1 MESKANAGKTT
12 LTFHSGILT
21 IGGTVIEVAYE
32 DAHIF
37 FDFGTEFRPELDL
50 KDDNLQTLV
59 DNGLVPEIKDLYD
72 PRLGYVYTGENQK
85 EFTETAV
92 FLSHV
97 HLDHSRMVN
106 YLDPAIPMYT
116 LKESKAILNLLNRE
130 GDFLIPSPFEEKNFT
145 RELIGCE
152 ANDIIQVGD
161 ISVEL
166 VPVDHDAYGA
176 CALLIRTP
184 DRFITYTGDL
194 RLHGYDRKQTV
205 ALCEKAKHTDALIM
219 EGVSIS
225 FPEREIDPTEI
236 KVISEEDLIQQ
247 LIKIVDENQQRQIT
261 FNGYPANVKRFEKIV
276 ELAPRTVVLE
286 ASMAALLKEV
296 TGCAAYYYY
305 LEDSPTISELD
316 SSLEISYED
325 LINDNHQYLWQVVD
339 RFTNLQGGGVYIHS
353 DAAPLGD
360 FDPRYAV
367 FLEMLDKQKVEF
379 VRLACSGHAFPE
391 DLAQIIAW
399 IEPKLLIPI
408 HTLKPEKLENPYGK
422 RYLPTRGEKI
432 VL

>member
-1 MESKANAGKTT
+1 MASKGKTT

-32 DAHIF
+32 DSHIF
-37 FDFGTEFRPELDL
+37 FDFGTEFRPELNL
-50 KDDNLQTLV
+50 KDDNLQTLI
-59 DNGLVPEIKDLYD
+59 DHRLVPEIKDLYD
-72 PRLGYVYTGENQK
+72 PRLGYVYQGENQK
-85 EFTETAV
+85 EYANTAV

-106 YLDPAIPMYT
+106 YLDPNIPMYT

-145 RELIGCE
+145 RELIACE
-152 ANDIIQVGD
+152 ANEVVTVGD

-176 CALLIRTP
+176 CALLIQTP

-194 RLHGYDRKQTV
+194 RLHGYDRGQTV
-205 ALCEKAKHTDALIM
+205 QLCEKAKYTDALIM

-225 FPEREIDPTEI
+225 FPEREEDPKEI

-247 LIKIVDENQQRQIT
+247 LIKVVNENPDRQVT

-296 TGCAAYYYY
+296 TGRSAHYYY
-305 LEDSPTISELD
+305 LNDSPIIPELD
-316 SSLEISYED
+316 SSLEISYEG
-325 LINDNHQYLWQVVD
+325 LITDNHQYLWQVVD

-360 FDPRYAV
+360 FDPQYAV

-408 HTLKPEKLENPYGK
+408 HTLKPEKLKNPYGD